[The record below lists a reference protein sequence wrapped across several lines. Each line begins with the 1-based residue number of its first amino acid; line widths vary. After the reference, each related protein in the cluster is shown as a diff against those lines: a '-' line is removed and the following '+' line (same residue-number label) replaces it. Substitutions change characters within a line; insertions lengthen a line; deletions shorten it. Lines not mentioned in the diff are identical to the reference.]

1 MLKKQVLLD
10 GEKCGE
16 HKFSIL
22 DNSPHASEVEENV
35 KAMSTCLKLTMVLAT
50 NNDKNTEFR
59 SLSGQIATP
68 EQKTDLLTFWE
79 TL

>member
-22 DNSPHASEVEENV
+22 DNSPNASKVEENV
-35 KAMSTCLKLTMVLAT
+35 KAISTYLKATVVLAI
-50 NNDKNTEFR
+50 NNDKNTEMR
-59 SLSGQIATP
+59 SLSG
-68 EQKTDLLTFWE
+68 
-79 TL
+79 